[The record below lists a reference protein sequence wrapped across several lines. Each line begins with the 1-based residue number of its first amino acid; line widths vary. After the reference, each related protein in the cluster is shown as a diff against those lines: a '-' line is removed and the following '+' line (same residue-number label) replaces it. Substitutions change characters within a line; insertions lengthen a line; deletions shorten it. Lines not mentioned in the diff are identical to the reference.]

1 MGFREYYVDGTRL
14 ELLEAPDCANANLFI
29 AAIDDPKINLSII
42 ETLRLH
48 FPNLKILTRARN
60 RIDAY
65 ELIDHK
71 VEPIYRETLY
81 SAVNM
86 GVDVVVELGFRKYTA
101 TRQANQFII
110 NDEITTCKL
119 AKKRS
124 DKMAYLTDINSEIKW
139 LKKLLKNDIK
149 SQEAANSHLWGSEH
163 LKKKMAQEMN
173 LAPFLTYLF
182 PKSILPLK

>member
-71 VEPIYRETLY
+71 VEHIYRETLY

-86 GVDVVVELGFRKYTA
+86 GVDVLVELGFRKYTA
-101 TRQANQFII
+101 TRQANQFIK
-110 NDEITTCKL
+110 NDELTTCKL

-124 DKMAYLTDINSEIKW
+124 DKMAYLTAINAEIKW
-139 LKKLLKNDIK
+139 MKKLLKNDLN
-149 SQEAANSHLWGSEH
+149 SQQAANNHSWDSGH
-163 LKKKMAQEMN
+163 LKKKMAE
-173 LAPFLTYLF
+173 
-182 PKSILPLK
+182 